1 MKKTLIVLLTL
12 TLLSILAASC
22 KKQEKAVA
30 PEKLYSDIQKIQADM
45 AYSSLKELYDP
56 EPFEQLKA
64 DVMAGKANRLDCVFR
79 LKKLLSSYHVA
90 HLYLSQ
96 QNSDP
101 SAQFMIPLYF
111 YCFEDGYHVFYTI
124 EKYKK
129 YLGWKLKEMSGL
141 SVEEA
146 RDIILDYYPYETPS
160 GAKRRFERMLDYS
173 QLKHAGLIDKGGR
186 LKVVLE
192 SPDGKTKTLSFK
204 KENVATKAKI
214 VYLCPKKELR
224 YHPYSLNANYG
235 ILACKEKRTLYIPYK
250 SCFGIPEYPVT
261 ELFSDIKKELQTG
274 LYDTVVFDIRYN
286 GGGMPR
292 ETIMFRHLFYN
303 NRDEFQKCNLAV
315 VTSGWTYS
323 AACWFLN
330 DFIDVFPKAV
340 IFGEETGEA
349 VFNYTDVYFSN
360 NLKTLQCDFFFPQ
373 AVDTQNERLMKRA
386 AEVTHSSIYR
396 GTMPDVE
403 VHEKFED
410 FMNGEDTIY
419 NAVYA
424 YFNGK

>member
-1 MKKTLIVLLTL
+1 MKKVLVVLFSVLIVLCL
-12 TLLSILAASC
+12 ASC

-96 QNSDP
+96 QSSDP

-141 SVEEA
+141 YVEEA

-173 QLKHAGLIDKGGR
+173 QLKHAGLIDKRGR

-204 KENVATKAKI
+204 KENVSKAKF
-214 VYLCPKKELR
+214 VYLYPKKELR

-274 LYDTVVFDIRYN
+274 LYDTVVF
-286 GGGMPR
+286 
-292 ETIMFRHLFYN
+292 
-303 NRDEFQKCNLAV
+303 
-315 VTSGWTYS
+315 
-323 AACWFLN
+323 
-330 DFIDVFPKAV
+330 
-340 IFGEETGEA
+340 
-349 VFNYTDVYFSN
+349 
-360 NLKTLQCDFFFPQ
+360 
-373 AVDTQNERLMKRA
+373 
-386 AEVTHSSIYR
+386 
-396 GTMPDVE
+396 
-403 VHEKFED
+403 
-410 FMNGEDTIY
+410 
-419 NAVYA
+419 
-424 YFNGK
+424 

>member
-1 MKKTLIVLLTL
+1 MKKILIVLLTL
-12 TLLSILAASC
+12 ILVTILAASC
-22 KKQEKAVA
+22 TKQKETVA

-64 DVMAGKANRLDCVFR
+64 EAMAGKLDRIDCVFR
-79 LKKLLSSYHVA
+79 LKKILSSYHVM
-90 HLYLSQ
+90 HLNLVQ
-96 QNSDP
+96 QSSDP
-101 SAQFMIPLYF
+101 SAQMITPLYF
-111 YCFEDGYHVFYTI
+111 YCFEDGYHVFFTI

-129 YLGWKLKEMSGL
+129 YLGWKLKEMAGL

-146 RDIILDYYPYETPS
+146 CNKILEYYPYETPS
-160 GAKRRFERMLDYS
+160 GAKRQIERMLDYN
-173 QLKHAGLIDKGGR
+173 QLKHAGLIDKTGR

-192 SPDGKTKTLSFK
+192 SPDGKIKKLSIK
-204 KENVATKAKI
+204 KANGSKAKF
-214 VYLCPKKELR
+214 VYLCPKKELY

-250 SCFGIPEYPVT
+250 SCYGIPEYPVT

-274 LYDTVVFDIRYN
+274 LYDTIVFDIRYN

-303 NRDEFQKCNLAV
+303 DREDFQKCNLAV
-315 VTSGWTYS
+315 VTGGWTYS

-330 DFIDVFPKAV
+330 DFIDIFPEAV
-340 IFGEETGEA
+340 IFGEETGQA
-349 VFNYTDVYFSN
+349 IFNYTDIYFSN
-360 NLKTLQCDFFFPQ
+360 VLKTLQCEFIFPQ
-373 AVDTQNERLMKRA
+373 TVDTQNEYLIRRA
-386 AEVTHSSIYR
+386 AEVTHSDIHR

-403 VHEKFED
+403 VHERFED

-419 NAVYA
+419 NAVYD
-424 YFNGK
+424 YFN